1 MPPTSPFCKT
11 PTTPHTAAVSLTAPS
26 EPPDHVTLFNCLVK
40 RSASDVIVAVLHYP
54 ALASTLM
61 GCISATKALPLG
73 VADHTCFISAV
84 NLTFTDQVD
93 FPQIAE
99 QQGLFDTLSALI
111 KSNILDWSVGKNSAP
126 TKSFFTF
133 ANAIITIEG
142 HCHDAHQ
149 KELQEAD
156 PEGKPHAKKIKVLP
170 SATSHKVGSKAALAL
185 VSQVDAA
192 LDAMALTKDDTSVS
206 HTNLQKHCDAVN
218 LATQQ
223 QLQTFK
229 LISACLQC
237 LDRVLGPSEVD
248 QTGNLF
254 TELQVSPEV
263 HPIIL
268 LAILILS

>member
-1 MPPTSPFCKT
+1 MRQKRIPLKLVKWTELFLRERY
-11 PTTPHTAAVSLTAPS
+11 AAV
-26 EPPDHVTLFNCLVK
+26 
-40 RSASDVIVAVLHYP
+40 
-54 ALASTLM
+54 
-61 GCISATKALPLG
+61 
-73 VADHTCFISAV
+73 
-84 NLTFTDQVD
+84 TFTDQVD

-133 ANAIITIEG
+133 ADAIITIEG

-149 KELQEAD
+149 KELQELCHRAKNTDIRMIGPSAPCTYKRQANAD